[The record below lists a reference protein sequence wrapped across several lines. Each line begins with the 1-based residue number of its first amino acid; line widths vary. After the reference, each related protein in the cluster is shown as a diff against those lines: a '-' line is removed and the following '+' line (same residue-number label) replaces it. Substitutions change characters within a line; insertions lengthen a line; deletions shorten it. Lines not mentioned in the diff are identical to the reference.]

1 MKKDIQLFGIKAQ
14 LNVIEMQHGLGIL
27 KELVFTCEKEI
38 ADKII
43 SEAVLRGMPFERNAS
58 GVKIYQ

>member
-1 MKKDIQLFGIKAQ
+1 MQSNIQLFGIKAQ
-14 LNVIEMQHGLGIL
+14 LNIIEMQHGLGIL
-27 KELVFTCEKEI
+27 KELVFTCEKET

-43 SEAVLRGMPFERNAS
+43 SEAVRRGMPFERNDN